1 MTAER
6 ADESGQLW
14 APRPANQIRHTLG
27 GRAVKKFAA
36 GSARVDLT
44 LEGYYQFGEIG
55 GATAQRDPKTMDIE
69 AYAFHIDGG
78 VTLPVPMAPRLSAE
92 FNTASGNK
100 GDGKW
105 GLRSI
110 VPHQPHSLRVH
121 GPHVLE
127 EHEPSCVRPPTAAQ
141 QGQPLRSDR
150 PPVFSPGVNRRRV
163 SCRSSC
169 NFWLLVV
176 ITAPRPMLGKK
187 STWSIPISS
196 PPGTTWPGKS
206 AAGFSSR
213 VSLSM
218 TAVVVGMPPNK
229 PGAIPNSG

>member
-6 ADESGQLW
+6 LANRNGGIN
-14 APRPANQIRHTLG
+14 APRPANQSRHTLG

-44 LEGYYQFGEIG
+44 VEGYYQFGEIG
-55 GATAQRDPKTMDIE
+55 PGSTAAGATTMDIE

-105 GLRSI
+105 RSFDQLYPTNHI
-110 VPHQPHSLRVH
+110 HFGYMDRMSWKNMNHL
-121 GPHVLE
+121 G
-127 EHEPSCVRPPTAAQ
+127 VRPPTAAQ

-150 PPVFSPGVNRRRV
+150 PPVFSPGGNRRRV
-163 SCRSSC
+163 SCRSS
-169 NFWLLVV
+169 
-176 ITAPRPMLGKK
+176 
-187 STWSIPISS
+187 SIPIRS
-196 PPGTTWPGKS
+196 
-206 AAGFSSR
+206 
-213 VSLSM
+213 
-218 TAVVVGMPPNK
+218 
-229 PGAIPNSG
+229 